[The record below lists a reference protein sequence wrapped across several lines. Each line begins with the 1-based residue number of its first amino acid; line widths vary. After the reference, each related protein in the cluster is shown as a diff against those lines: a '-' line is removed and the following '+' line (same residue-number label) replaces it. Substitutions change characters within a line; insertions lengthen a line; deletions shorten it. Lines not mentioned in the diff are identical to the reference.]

1 MRDPILHLLERLDDH
16 WTIHRASPAFYS
28 WIDVLPHELVDE
40 AREELMFAD
49 LEHSLRQTSVT
60 PLQGDSRWMVDQYR
74 EHPWVADNPWMLQ
87 RLIIE
92 ECILRCQRDES
103 LSTDLLAP
111 LAAGRLSIEPHAC
124 SALLGARLAQQR
136 RMIVQYSPRNRSAS
150 EPVTRYDLP
159 AQLQLGRATAAE
171 GVAPLLCQTD
181 PPRLTIA
188 PPSERSIS
196 RQQVLV
202 QRVGWNSIAIENLSA
217 ATTVILPP
225 IDQLLPAR
233 RIIVCVPQEILIGS
247 YALRFSLLRSTSG
260 RSRGLGGW

>member
-16 WTIHRASPAFYS
+16 WARHRASPPFYS
-28 WIDVLPHELVDE
+28 WIDALPPELVDE
-40 AREELMFAD
+40 AREELMLAD
-49 LEHSLRQTSVT
+49 LEHCLRQTPVT
-60 PLQGDSRWMVDQYR
+60 PLQRDSRLMVDQYR
-74 EHPWVADNPWMLQ
+74 EHPWVADNPSMLQ
-87 RLIIE
+87 RLIVE
-92 ECILRCQRDES
+92 ECILRCQCDES

-111 LAAGRLSIEPHAC
+111 LAAARLSIEPYAC
-124 SALLGARLAQQR
+124 SALVGARLAQQR

-150 EPVTRYDLP
+150 KPVTRYDLP
-159 AQLQLGRATAAE
+159 AQLQLGRATADE
-171 GVAPLLCQTD
+171 GAAPLLCQTD

-225 IDQLLPAR
+225 IDQLLPAG
-233 RIIVCVPQEILIGS
+233 RIIVRVPQEILIGS
-247 YALRFSLLRSTSG
+247 YALRFSLFQSVSG
-260 RSRGLGGW
+260 RPGGVGSW